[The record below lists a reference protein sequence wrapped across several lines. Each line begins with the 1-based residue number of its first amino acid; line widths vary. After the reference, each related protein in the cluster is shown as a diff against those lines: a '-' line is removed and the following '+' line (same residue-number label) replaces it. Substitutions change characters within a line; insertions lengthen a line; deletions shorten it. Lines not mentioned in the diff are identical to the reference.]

1 MLKSMATLTRPSKRP
16 RTSPTTTS
24 NHLPSFL
31 RYLSTVGAI
40 VHPNVTFVH
49 SLSWGNHVMATA
61 PIKANT
67 PIFRLPLRLCITS
80 DTAKAHPTIGTLLL
94 ELQQSSTL
102 TSLDFDRAC
111 VFVQLMYE
119 HYLGEASPH
128 AAYIAILPSLT
139 EMEERIATTR
149 ITNSIQTRTKSK
161 CLMGTHI
168 ENSIV
173 PKHMS
178 LLDCIY
184 QDVIVKVV
192 KKSSRTHPTL
202 AAALTYNQ
210 LVWAAGIFH
219 SRAIMI
225 PGENRSSHARCEAL
239 TPLIDLLNHRPGY
252 LSELQRPPMLAES
265 NTTTSRALQ
274 KQDVVVY
281 TVGRTIQANEQI
293 FLNYG
298 PKSNEDLLAHFGF
311 CLDKN
316 ICDVL
321 RIEITPS
328 APGTASATSTL
339 LLSQE
344 IVLYEGCHLG
354 KALDVCREVVSD
366 GLETTANEV
375 VYKQEQIKEDD
386 DGEVALSSSAAW
398 FAQMTREEEDR
409 KNGVV
414 WIDLSTIGT
423 PRSKM
428 NENDALIFLENI
440 LIQQEKI
447 SATAGNDVGEM
458 DVEGV
463 AFKADAN
470 TYKKGLNRVTT
481 SVLSQ
486 VRAMVQQLI

>member
-1 MLKSMATLTRPSKRP
+1 MAALTRPSKRP
-16 RTSPTTTS
+16 RHHPS
-24 NHLPSFL
+24 NLPSFL

-67 PIFRLPLRLCITS
+67 PIFRLPHRLCITS
-80 DTAKAHPTIGTLLL
+80 DTAKAHPAIGTLLV

-102 TSLDFDRAC
+102 NSLDFDRAC
-111 VFVQLMYE
+111 VFAQLMYE

-128 AAYIAILPSLT
+128 AAYIAMLPT
-139 EMEERIATTR
+139 INTMEERIATTR
-149 ITNSIQTRTKSK
+149 TTNSIHTRTKSK

-173 PKHMS
+173 PTHMS

-184 QDVIVKVV
+184 QDVIQKVV
-192 KKSSRTHPTL
+192 EKSSRTHPTL

-225 PGENRSSHARCEAL
+225 PSEDRSSRARCEAL

-252 LSELQRPPMLAES
+252 LSELQRRPSMLAES

-321 RIEITPS
+321 RIEITPN
-328 APGTASATSTL
+328 APASATATL
-339 LLSQE
+339 ASVSVSKTQTTPPPILTPPL
-344 IVLYEGCHLG
+344 HLPSPRTNQS
-354 KALDVCREVVSD
+354 AQSWASLMPPTRMPMPPSLITFLTPMDQR
-366 GLETTANEV
+366 TTR
-375 VYKQEQIKEDD
+375 
-386 DGEVALSSSAAW
+386 SS
-398 FAQMTREEEDR
+398 
-409 KNGVV
+409 
-414 WIDLSTIGT
+414 
-423 PRSKM
+423 RSKP
-428 NENDALIFLENI
+428 
-440 LIQQEKI
+440 
-447 SATAGNDVGEM
+447 TVP
-458 DVEGV
+458 
-463 AFKADAN
+463 
-470 TYKKGLNRVTT
+470 
-481 SVLSQ
+481 
-486 VRAMVQQLI
+486 